1 MTDDDENADDRTD
14 TSDQPT
20 AADESTVDRAVDQ
33 TRDADR
39 PLVRGLTTAVGTF
52 VVFGVGLVF
61 TSFFATQFAGTEGVG
76 GGAVTTGSGFGF
88 AVLLS
93 PLLAV
98 LLGVVLGRD
107 DASPVD
113 AAAASAA
120 GFVAMYFVTVVVA
133 SSLYSPS
140 AGNLGIGPFAGYTV
154 GVALTGG
161 AAAAVP
167 DRDLPASVG
176 DISVGRPALFGAAAI
191 AVYAGGFAV
200 STVVADALAGPT
212 DGGTAPVF
220 TELGA
225 EFALVV
231 GTLAVPAAGVF
242 AGYLTA
248 PADAD
253 DRTAAVGGAAAGAVG
268 GAVAVVAFYLA
279 TTIVSS
285 GGSFPLGRVV
295 GVAVGTAL
303 TTAGAAV
310 VAVRD

>member
-1 MTDDDENADDRTD
+1 
-14 TSDQPT
+14 
-20 AADESTVDRAVDQ
+20 
-33 TRDADR
+33 
-39 PLVRGLTTAVGTF
+39 
-52 VVFGVGLVF
+52 
-61 TSFFATQFAGTEGVG
+61 
-76 GGAVTTGSGFGF
+76 
-88 AVLLS
+88 
-93 PLLAV
+93 
-98 LLGVVLGRD
+98 
-107 DASPVD
+107 
-113 AAAASAA
+113 
-120 GFVAMYFVTVVVA
+120 VTVVVA

-268 GAVAVVAFYLA
+268 GVVAFYLA